1 MFNFFKKKKP
11 QSVMSQMATAMYGPG
26 AQMGKSDLA
35 AATKYAF
42 ENLLGE
48 VVPFEEVAAIAQGL
62 RNGEMPYSTEDLAL
76 ATALNFFRRDELKGS
91 LSSVQLLAR
100 MQMIEWLQ
108 AGKVN
113 LMLVQVFEDTLYK
126 RFKPGA

>member
-1 MFNFFKKKKP
+1 
-11 QSVMSQMATAMYGPG
+11 MATAMYGPG
-26 AQMGKSDLA
+26 AKKGKSDLA

-48 VVPFEEVAAIAQGL
+48 VVPFEEVAATAQGL
-62 RNGEMPYSTEDLAL
+62 RSGEMPYSTEDLAL

-91 LSSVQLLAR
+91 LSAVQLLAR
-100 MQMIEWLQ
+100 MQMIEWVH

-113 LMLVQVFEDTLYK
+113 LTLVQVFEDTLYK
-126 RFKPGA
+126 RFKPGT

>member
-11 QSVMSQMATAMYGPG
+11 QSVMSQIATAMYGPE
-26 AQMGKSDLA
+26 AQKEKSDLS
-35 AATKYAF
+35 AATNYAF
-42 ENLLGE
+42 KNLLGE

-62 RNGEMPYSTEDLAL
+62 RDGEMPYSTEDLAL

-91 LSSVQLLAR
+91 LSAVQLLAR
-100 MQMIEWLQ
+100 MQMIEWAQ

-126 RFKPGA
+126 RFKPGT

>member
-1 MFNFFKKKKP
+1 
-11 QSVMSQMATAMYGPG
+11 MSQVATAMYGPG
-26 AQMGKSDLA
+26 AQKGKPDLVM
-35 AATKYAF
+35 ATKYAF

-76 ATALNFFRRDELKGS
+76 ATALNFFRRNELKGS
-91 LSSVQLLAR
+91 LSAVQLLAR
-100 MQMIEWLQ
+100 MQMIEWVQ

-113 LMLVQVFEDTLYK
+113 LRLVQVFEDTLYNQ
-126 RFKPGA
+126 FKPGK

>member
-1 MFNFFKKKKP
+1 
-11 QSVMSQMATAMYGPG
+11 MSQMATAMYGPG
-26 AQMGKSDLA
+26 AQKGKSDLA

-62 RNGEMPYSTEDLAL
+62 RKGEMPYSTEDLAL
-76 ATALNFFRRDELKGS
+76 ATALNFFRRDDLKGS

-113 LMLVQVFEDTLYK
+113 PTLGRVFEGDLYK
-126 RFKPGA
+126 RFKPSGA